1 MELQTIQNKIHEI
14 RGQKVMLDFDLA
26 EMYGTE
32 TAQLKRAVR
41 RNIERFPDD
50 FMFTLT
56 IQEFNNLK
64 NNMVCQIGISKKG
77 GNQYAPFAF
86 TEQGIAMLSS
96 VLRSDTAI
104 KVNISIMRAFVGI
117 RQIISSSSPLLELQ
131 QEVKELKAYIEEAFA
146 DYNDIN
152 EDTRTQLELINLS
165 LAELQAKRTENQ
177 SRPRIG
183 YVNKFTNFVA
193 LNRKRY
199 KNDKRSWST
208 ISERLRRSG
217 TTTGLPKRFIKSK
230 KTRISLNTMYWTCSP
245 ILPVRDYTLATRSV
259 I

>member
-14 RGQKVMLDFDLA
+14 RGMKVMLDFDLA

-131 QEVKELKAYIEEAFA
+131 QEVKEFA

-165 LAELQAKRTENQ
+165 LAELQARRTKNQ

-183 YVNKFTNFVA
+183 YVK
-193 LNRKRY
+193 
-199 KNDKRSWST
+199 
-208 ISERLRRSG
+208 
-217 TTTGLPKRFIKSK
+217 
-230 KTRISLNTMYWTCSP
+230 
-245 ILPVRDYTLATRSV
+245 
-259 I
+259 

>member
-96 VLRSDTAI
+96 
-104 KVNISIMRAFVGI
+104 
-117 RQIISSSSPLLELQ
+117 
-131 QEVKELKAYIEEAFA
+131 ELKAYIEEAFA

-183 YVNKFTNFVA
+183 YVK
-193 LNRKRY
+193 
-199 KNDKRSWST
+199 
-208 ISERLRRSG
+208 
-217 TTTGLPKRFIKSK
+217 
-230 KTRISLNTMYWTCSP
+230 
-245 ILPVRDYTLATRSV
+245 
-259 I
+259 

>member
-1 MELQTIQNKIHEI
+1 
-14 RGQKVMLDFDLA
+14 
-26 EMYGTE
+26 
-32 TAQLKRAVR
+32 
-41 RNIERFPDD
+41 
-50 FMFTLT
+50 
-56 IQEFNNLK
+56 
-64 NNMVCQIGISKKG
+64 MVCQIGISKKG

-117 RQIISSSSPLLELQ
+117 RQIISLLELQ

-183 YVNKFTNFVA
+183 YVK
-193 LNRKRY
+193 
-199 KNDKRSWST
+199 
-208 ISERLRRSG
+208 
-217 TTTGLPKRFIKSK
+217 
-230 KTRISLNTMYWTCSP
+230 
-245 ILPVRDYTLATRSV
+245 
-259 I
+259 